1 MAVTGINDQMLQYG
15 KATEAVYNYKP
26 KHPKLH
32 GIKRPEAM
40 NIIAVLTGLFVIF
53 VIIAQSSN

>member
-1 MAVTGINDQMLQYG
+1 MTVTGITDQMMQYERG
-15 KATEAVYNYKP
+15 TEVIYNNKP
-26 KHPKLH
+26 KHPKPY

-53 VIIAQSSN
+53 IAIAQFSN

>member
-1 MAVTGINDQMLQYG
+1 MTVTGITDQMLQYG
-15 KATEAVYNYKP
+15 KATEVVYNNKP

-53 VIIAQSSN
+53 VAISQLM

>member
-1 MAVTGINDQMLQYG
+1 MTLTGITDQMLQYG
-15 KATEAVYNYKP
+15 KATEVVYSNKP

-53 VIIAQSSN
+53 VAISQLM

>member
-1 MAVTGINDQMLQYG
+1 MSLTGINDQMHQYWR
-15 KATEAVYNYKP
+15 ATEFVYDKP
-26 KHPKLH
+26 KNPKSC

-53 VIIAQSSN
+53 VAISQLTK